1 MRVIID
7 GISKEFELLRAVSN
21 LTIDGPGI
29 NLYLKERPNFY
40 GFKFAR
46 IVNTEGKTM
55 LYVQFSLSWR
65 TDKNVLISRYE
76 VPVGIA
82 RQIEGE
88 VQKCKGK

>member
-21 LTIDGPGI
+21 LTLDGPGI
-29 NLYLKERPNFY
+29 NLYLKERPNFF

-55 LYVQFSLSWR
+55 LYVQFSLSRR